1 MINLESFDQYDT
13 VGRFNPVTGA
23 INKASRAQFEGVSF
37 LGHFGSLGGWEI
49 VFCRLNENLQ
59 VFEGASSWLASAQTV
74 SWLSDGDRRVLKVA
88 SVEASAPLVVE
99 YDSPDVSLEGD
110 YVTSFSSQE
119 DWDFGLFIFAVVSDT
134 NRAQR
139 IYR

>member
-1 MINLESFDQYDT
+1 MINLESFDQYGT
-13 VGRFNPVTGA
+13 VGRFNPVTGV
-23 INKASRAQFEGVSF
+23 INKAPRAQFEDVSF
-37 LGHFGSLGGWEI
+37 LGHFGTLGGRDI
-49 VFCRLNENLQ
+49 VFCRLHEILQ
-59 VFEGASSWLASAQTV
+59 VFDGTSSWLALARTV
-74 SWLSDGDRRVLKVA
+74 SWLSDGDRRVLKVE
-88 SVEASAPLVVE
+88 SVEASTPLVIE
-99 YDSPDVSLEGD
+99 YDSPDASLEGD